1 MRPSLYAVAGHTSVE
16 ERDRLGRGEFVATG
30 GRPCRV
36 EAAAAKILV
45 LPREPNPAIG
55 KRQTMSS
62 PSDAEV
68 IGRSLGEPEAF
79 GLIYDRHAAT
89 LLRFLGRR
97 AGATVAEG
105 LVGELFRIAFERRKT
120 FDVSRA
126 SALPWLYG
134 IGSNVLLK
142 HRRAEARRLRAS
154 ARMAAAGGVA
164 YRGASAAA
172 LDARLLFPRVADAIE
187 SLPDSEREALLLFVW
202 EELPYESVAEALEL
216 PIGTVRS
223 RLNRARARLREL
235 LEPNGKG
242 RERSR

>member
-1 MRPSLYAVAGHTSVE
+1 
-16 ERDRLGRGEFVATG
+16 
-30 GRPCRV
+30 
-36 EAAAAKILV
+36 
-45 LPREPNPAIG
+45 
-55 KRQTMSS
+55 MSS

-68 IGRSLGEPEAF
+68 MGRSRGEPEAF

-97 AGATVAEG
+97 VGAQVAEG

-120 FDVSRA
+120 FDVSRV

-134 IGSNVLLK
+134 IGSNLLLK

-154 ARMAAAGGVA
+154 ARMAVGDEAAE
-164 YRGASAAA
+164 RRTSAAA
-172 LDARLLFPRVADAIE
+172 LDARVLFPRVAGAIE
-187 SLPDSEREALLLFVW
+187 ALPDPEREALLLFAW
-202 EELPYESVAEALEL
+202 EELSYQGVAEALDL

-223 RLNRARARLREL
+223 RLNRARAHLREL
-235 LEPNGKG
+235 LGPGGKD

>member
-1 MRPSLYAVAGHTSVE
+1 M
-16 ERDRLGRGEFVATG
+16 D
-30 GRPCRV
+30 
-36 EAAAAKILV
+36 
-45 LPREPNPAIG
+45 
-55 KRQTMSS
+55 S

-154 ARMAAAGGVA
+154 ARMLTAGGA
-164 YRGASAAA
+164 ADRRASAAA
-172 LDARLLFPRVADAIE
+172 LDARLLLPRVADAIE
-187 SLPDSEREALLLFVW
+187 SLPDLEREALLLFAW

-242 RERSR
+242 RKRSR

>member
-1 MRPSLYAVAGHTSVE
+1 
-16 ERDRLGRGEFVATG
+16 
-30 GRPCRV
+30 
-36 EAAAAKILV
+36 V
-45 LPREPNPAIG
+45 LPREPNPVIG

-89 LLRFLGRR
+89 VLRFLGRR
-97 AGATVAEG
+97 VGAEAAEG
-105 LVGELFRIAFERRKT
+105 LLGELFRIAFERRKT
-120 FDVSRA
+120 FDAARE

-154 ARMAAAGGVA
+154 ARMAAAGGA
-164 YRGASAAA
+164 ADRRASAAA

-187 SLPDSEREALLLFVW
+187 SLPDSEREALLLFAW